1 MAASQARFLGLTA
14 RKTNTEYEGQQINQ
28 QRTCLANQSANYYNQ
43 LLGMTV
49 PTPPST
55 SDYTKT
61 VYTFQDGNLA
71 NSITALIAQP
81 DGEYLVS
88 YVSSWVDEFTP
99 VSAGS
104 AIITES
110 VIANGVP
117 SDFAPTGTVFD
128 NTQPVNVGNVWTIR
142 DFTDPTI
149 IYAENL
155 IQLGTTTTLQTQDG
169 KTQYIRSA
177 GTTPGSYQYIEQRA
191 TTMTDGDGIVHDYA
205 TVNGVNYIHNI
216 GNTELRLIGHIPTG
230 FENRDE
236 YLKTLSE
243 DQITKLLAE
252 EVQYKAMLD
261 EQYGQQDW
269 YIRYVKNTT
278 TNTYE
283 PMFYKKSIVD
293 EAIYSDTGTSQ
304 SNIQAFRMGSAQR
317 TEEIKG
323 VKAQLEK
330 DTTGR
335 YIKITL
341 NCDDP
346 TKAVTYALT
355 TNTSTDQNAY
365 DDAMNQYEYDKYQ
378 YDQSIK
384 EINAKIEIIQ
394 AQDKNLELRLKQLD
408 TERNAI
414 QNEMEAVQK
423 VIQKNTEDSFKTFN
437 A

>member
-1 MAASQARFLGLTA
+1 MGMAASQARFLGLTA
-14 RKTNTEYEGQQINQ
+14 RKSNTEYEGQQINQ

-81 DGEYLVS
+81 NGEYLVS
-88 YVSSWVDEFTP
+88 YVSSWTDEYTP
-99 VSAGS
+99 VAAGS
-104 AIITES
+104 AIVTES
-110 VIANGVP
+110 VVN
-117 SDFAPTGTVFD
+117 GTVSYENTNVVYD
-128 NTQPVNVGNVWTIR
+128 NTDIIPNGSVWDLVDYNDHSIVYKSGLVVDSGSDYKTPDGKFKYIYSAGSITGSRKYTEQTQVKTDADGNVH
-142 DFTDPTI
+142 
-149 IYAENL
+149 N
-155 IQLGTTTTLQTQDG
+155 
-169 KTQYIRSA
+169 
-177 GTTPGSYQYIEQRA
+177 
-191 TTMTDGDGIVHDYA
+191 YA
-205 TVNGVNYIHNI
+205 TVNGVDYIHNI
-216 GNTELRLIGHIPTG
+216 GNTELRLIGMIPSG
-230 FENRDE
+230 FETRDE
-236 YLKTLSE
+236 YLKTLSA

-252 EVQYKAMLD
+252 EAQYKAMLD
-261 EQYGQQDW
+261 EQYGPQDW

-278 TNTYE
+278 TNTFE
-283 PMFYKKSIVD
+283 PMFYKKSVVD

-304 SNIQAFRMGSAQR
+304 SNIQAFKMGSAQR
-317 TEEIKG
+317 TEEVKG

-330 DTTGR
+330 DSTGR
-335 YIKITL
+335 YINITL

-346 TKAVTYALT
+346 AKAVTYALT